1 MINIY
6 SWNSLPATLATAPS
20 LNVFK
25 SGVCELKQTNLTE
38 SVQRG
43 KIKDQI
49 LAEPCYA
56 TRKKK
61 NKNLSK
67 FFSPHIFFFF
77 AILLKVDEDSLIGC
91 ESLPFISGVL
101 FNTHCRCQ

>member
-6 SWNSLPATLATAPS
+6 SWNSLPTTLATAPS

-49 LAEPCYA
+49 LAEPRYA
-56 TRKKK
+56 TRKKAK
-61 NKNLSK
+61 TLVN
-67 FFSPHIFFFF
+67 FFPHTFFFF
-77 AILLKVDEDSLIGC
+77 WLS
-91 ESLPFISGVL
+91 
-101 FNTHCRCQ
+101 N

>member
-38 SVQRG
+38 SVQRWKL
-43 KIKDQI
+43 KIKFWQN
-49 LAEPCYA
+49 LAMLLE
-56 TRKKK
+56 K
-61 NKNLSK
+61 NKTKTLAN
-67 FFSPHIFFFF
+67 FFPHTFFFFF
-77 AILLKVDEDSLIGC
+77 AI
-91 ESLPFISGVL
+91 
-101 FNTHCRCQ
+101 

>member
-6 SWNSLPATLATAPS
+6 SWNSLPATLATA
-20 LNVFK
+20 NVFK

-56 TRKKK
+56 TRKKTK
-61 NKNLSK
+61 QKL
-67 FFSPHIFFFF
+67 
-77 AILLKVDEDSLIGC
+77 
-91 ESLPFISGVL
+91 
-101 FNTHCRCQ
+101 

>member
-61 NKNLSK
+61 KKTLAN
-67 FFSPHIFFFF
+67 FFPHTFFFF
-77 AILLKVDEDSLIGC
+77 FCYLIKG
-91 ESLPFISGVL
+91 G
-101 FNTHCRCQ
+101 

>member
-1 MINIY
+1 MINVY

-25 SGVCELKQTNLTE
+25 SGVCEVKQTNLTE

-56 TRKKK
+56 TRKKAK
-61 NKNLSK
+61 TLANLN
-67 FFSPHIFFFF
+67 FFLTHFFFF
-77 AILLKVDEDSLIGC
+77 LLS
-91 ESLPFISGVL
+91 
-101 FNTHCRCQ
+101 N

>member
-1 MINIY
+1 MAIINIY
-6 SWNSLPATLATAPS
+6 SWNSLPATLATA
-20 LNVFK
+20 NVFK

-56 TRKKK
+56 TRKQNQK
-61 NKNLSK
+61 L
-67 FFSPHIFFFF
+67 
-77 AILLKVDEDSLIGC
+77 
-91 ESLPFISGVL
+91 
-101 FNTHCRCQ
+101 

>member
-1 MINIY
+1 MAMINIY

-67 FFSPHIFFFF
+67 FFSPHIFFF
-77 AILLKVDEDSLIGC
+77 LLSY
-91 ESLPFISGVL
+91 
-101 FNTHCRCQ
+101 

>member
-6 SWNSLPATLATAPS
+6 SWNSLPTTLATAPS

-56 TRKKK
+56 TPKK
-61 NKNLSK
+61 SK
-67 FFSPHIFFFF
+67 TLANFFPHNFFFGH
-77 AILLKVDEDSLIGC
+77 LIKG
-91 ESLPFISGVL
+91 G
-101 FNTHCRCQ
+101 

>member
-25 SGVCELKQTNLTE
+25 SGVCERKQTNLTE

-61 NKNLSK
+61 KTLAN
-67 FFSPHIFFFF
+67 FFPHTFFFF
-77 AILLKVDEDSLIGC
+77 FCYLIKG
-91 ESLPFISGVL
+91 G
-101 FNTHCRCQ
+101 